1 MDITAR
7 AGALASLPL
16 FAGFNADEIATVA
29 QRCTER
35 EHQKDDVLWQ
45 AGDPGDEFVVVLSG
59 ELSVWRGADDSEVVA
74 RLGPG
79 ECLGEIALLLD
90 EPRSAAVSC
99 SRPCRLLA
107 EDEAAPRRRVSA

>member
-16 FAGFNADEIATVA
+16 FAGFNSNEIATVA
-29 QRCTER
+29 ARCTER
-35 EHQKDDVLWQ
+35 EHAKDEVLWQ
-45 AGDPGDEFVVVLSG
+45 AGDPGDEFVVVVSG
-59 ELSVWRGADDSEVVA
+59 ELSVWRGGDDSEVVA

-90 EPRSAAVSC
+90 EPRSATVSC
-99 SRPCRLLA
+99 SRPCRLLVLA
-107 EDEAAPRRRVSA
+107 GLDFQEL